1 MRDKF
6 VETLL
11 GEVKKNPNIILIT
24 GDLGFGV
31 LDDFREIYPDN
42 FINAGVAE
50 QNMAG
55 IAAGLAFE
63 GKIVFTYSIANFPT
77 MRCYEQIRNDICYHN
92 LNVNIVSVGGG
103 FSYGSLGMSHHAT
116 EDLAVM
122 RCLPNMTMLSP
133 SGLWETS
140 EATRALINKTGP
152 GFLRLDKSVG
162 IDSPLFDNE
171 KFILGNPRKM
181 TDGSDCTLFVTGGIL
196 SEAQKA
202 QKILMKKG
210 LSIKIINIH
219 TIKPININSIID
231 ECNESK
237 AIVTLEEHTIDGGLG
252 SILSEIMAD
261 NQIAGKKFLRIGL
274 DKGFSSVVGSQEYL
288 RKYYKMDSESV
299 VKKIIKLLNIKS

>member
-181 TDGSDCTLFVTGGIL
+181 TNGSDCTLFVTGGIL

-202 QKILMKKG
+202 QKILKKKG
-210 LSIKIINIH
+210 ISIKIVNIH

-252 SILSEIMAD
+252 SILSEIIAD
-261 NQIAGKKFLRIGL
+261 NQIAGKSFLRIGL

-288 RKYYKMDSESV
+288 RRYYKMDSESV

>member
-152 GFLRLDKSVG
+152 GFLRLDKSVA

-210 LSIKIINIH
+210 ISIKIINIH

-231 ECNESK
+231 ECDETK

-299 VKKIIKLLNIKS
+299 VKKIIKLLNIES

>member
-162 IDSPLFDNE
+162 IDLPLFDNE

-210 LSIKIINIH
+210 ISIKIINIH

-231 ECNESK
+231 ECDETK

-299 VKKIIKLLNIKS
+299 VKKIIKLLNIES

>member
-152 GFLRLDKSVG
+152 GFLRLDKSVA

-171 KFILGNPRKM
+171 EFILGNPRKM

-210 LSIKIINIH
+210 ISIKIINIH

-231 ECNESK
+231 ECDETK

-299 VKKIIKLLNIKS
+299 VKKIIKLLNIES